1 MSSFP
6 LTISAAQ
13 SGTAYTSALNN
24 ALSAINTCHSG
35 GTAPTTNLAAGK
47 FWLDTSG
54 TPILKIY
61 DGSNWKSVIT
71 LNFGAGT
78 GTNLT
83 NIASLSG
90 TAATFTGDVSAANFN
105 TTSDARLKTNIED
118 IASALNKVKR
128 LRGVHFT
135 MNGKDQV
142 GVIAQEVEEVVP
154 ELVTD
159 TPSGYK
165 TVAYGNTVGLL
176 IEAIKEQDKK
186 IEALMKRIEELEK

>member
-24 ALSAINTCHSG
+24 ALTAINTCHSG

-61 DGSNWKSVIT
+61 DGSTWKSVIT
-71 LNFGAGT
+71 LNTGS

-83 NIASLSG
+83 SIASLSG
-90 TAATFTGDVSAANFN
+90 TAATFTGTVTAGDFN
-105 TTSDARLKTNIED
+105 TTSDARLKTD
-118 IASALNKVKR
+118 IKDIPDALNKVEA
-128 LRGVHFT
+128 LRGVYFT
-135 MNGKDQV
+135 MDGREQV
-142 GVIAQEVEEVVP
+142 GVIAQEVEAVVP
-154 ELVTD
+154 ELVNTNQV
-159 TPSGYK
+159 GYK
-165 TVAYGNTVGLL
+165 TVAYSNTVGLL
-176 IEAIKEQDKK
+176 IEAVKEQSKK
-186 IEALMKRIEELEK
+186 IEELTKRIEELEK